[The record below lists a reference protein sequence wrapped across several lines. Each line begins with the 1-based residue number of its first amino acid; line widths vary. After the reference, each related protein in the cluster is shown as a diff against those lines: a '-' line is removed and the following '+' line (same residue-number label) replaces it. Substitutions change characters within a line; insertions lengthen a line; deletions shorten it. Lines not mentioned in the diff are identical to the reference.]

1 MAGSGQDRGMSA
13 PIQIHA
19 SCAARGEDGV
29 LLVGP
34 SGSGKS
40 DLLLRLVDAGYALV
54 ADDRV
59 CLHAGWASAPPPL
72 AGLLEVR
79 GIGIVRMA
87 WRARVGVRAV
97 VRLVSMHERTV
108 RLPPPPGRDT
118 VTGLP
123 EFFLDPA
130 RASAVARVGLIL
142 DCVVGYRQLLD
153 EGQM

>member
-1 MAGSGQDRGMSA
+1 MSA

-19 SCAARGEDGV
+19 SCAARGEQGI

-34 SGSGKS
+34 SGAGKS

-59 CLHAGWASAPPPL
+59 CLRAGWASAPPAL

-87 WRARVGVRAV
+87 WRTQVRISAV
-97 VRLVSMHERTV
+97 ARLVPLHEHDV
-108 RLPPPPGRDT
+108 RLPPLPGRDR
-118 VTGLP
+118 VTGQP

-130 RASAVARVGLIL
+130 RPSAVARVGLIL
-142 DCVVGYRQLLD
+142 DCVAGYRQLLD
-153 EGQM
+153 NG